1 MVTTT
6 SMHEQKKPEEI
17 THKLPVYKRIWEWW
31 KPVAQKIGNFQARV
45 ILTVFY
51 FTMFMPFAILVKL
64 FTDPLRIKPKTKK
77 GWIERKDE
85 QVDDLLARARKQ
97 F

>member
-1 MVTTT
+1 MVEEKET
-6 SMHEQKKPEEI
+6 EQI
-17 THKLPVYKRIWEWW
+17 TNTKLPVHKRIWEWW
-31 KPVAQKIGNFQARV
+31 VPIAHKIGNFQARL

-51 FTMFMPFAILVKL
+51 FTLFMPFAILVKL

-85 QVDDLLARARKQ
+85 RVDDLLERARKQ

>member
-1 MVTTT
+1 MTNKTGP
-6 SMHEQKKPEEI
+6 EQSTEEQRI
-17 THKLPVYKRIWEWW
+17 KLPIHKRIWKWW
-31 KPVAQKIGNFQARV
+31 VPKAHRFGNFQARL

-77 GWIERKDE
+77 GWIDRKDE

>member
-1 MVTTT
+1 MV
-6 SMHEQKKPEEI
+6 EELI
-17 THKLPVYKRIWEWW
+17 QEATLLKLPVHKRIWQWW
-31 KPVAQKIGNFQARV
+31 VPIAHKIGNFQARL

-51 FTMFMPFAILVKL
+51 FTMLVPFALLVKL

-77 GWIERKDE
+77 GWIDRDNE
-85 QVDDLLARARKQ
+85 QVDDLLERARKQ

>member
-1 MVTTT
+1 MVV
-6 SMHEQKKPEEI
+6 EEI
-17 THKLPVYKRIWEWW
+17 QDAIIIRLPVHKRIWEWW
-31 KPVAQKIGNFQARV
+31 KPVAHKIGNFQARV

-51 FTMFMPFAILVKL
+51 FTIFVPFAILVKL

>member
-1 MVTTT
+1 MVV
-6 SMHEQKKPEEI
+6 EEI
-17 THKLPVYKRIWEWW
+17 QDAIIIRLPVHKRIWQWW
-31 KPVAQKIGNFQARV
+31 VPIAHKIGNFQARL

>member
-1 MVTTT
+1 MIVDA
-6 SMHEQKKPEEI
+6 I
-17 THKLPVYKRIWEWW
+17 TIDLPVHKRLWKWW
-31 KPVAQKIGNFQARV
+31 VPRAHRIGNFQARL
-45 ILTVFY
+45 ILTIFY

-64 FTDPLRIKPKTKK
+64 FTDPLRIKPKTPK
-77 GWIERKDE
+77 GWIERDNE